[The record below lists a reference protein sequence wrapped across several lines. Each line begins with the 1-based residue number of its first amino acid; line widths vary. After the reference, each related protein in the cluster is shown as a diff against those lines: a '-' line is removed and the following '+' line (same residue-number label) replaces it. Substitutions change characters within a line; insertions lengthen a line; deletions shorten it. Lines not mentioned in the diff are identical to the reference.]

1 VKFRTLF
8 TLQVFFLF
16 IVVACAPYS
25 SRRKRR
31 KETRLLSEEG
41 TERGSKAHAGK
52 VGTGVLA
59 CIAVEQRVEIVHRA
73 HLARPLAWRALVH
86 AAKTGGIAPGAWIR
100 ILADV
105 TLFAGLFFN
114 QITERSQWQLRPL
127 LSPFT
132 PIPGV

>member
-1 VKFRTLF
+1 
-8 TLQVFFLF
+8 
-16 IVVACAPYS
+16 
-25 SRRKRR
+25 
-31 KETRLLSEEG
+31 
-41 TERGSKAHAGK
+41 
-52 VGTGVLA
+52 VLA

-105 TLFAGLFFN
+105 TLFAGLFN